1 MTNAMRLPRR
11 LDGVLQ
17 WRAMSVE
24 QFNIFK
30 YSPFRIPHCS
40 RDGGGGAA
48 VCWAAQCAAATG

>member
-1 MTNAMRLPRR
+1 
-11 LDGVLQ
+11 
-17 WRAMSVE
+17 MSVE